1 MTPTN
6 QLETRKKEQEH
17 INYKNHEE
25 LMKTLK
31 GKNLGESDTE
41 VRFEFPACGQQPPT
55 GKNATRENR

>member
-25 LMKTLK
+25 LMKAMYT
-31 GKNLGESDTE
+31 D
-41 VRFEFPACGQQPPT
+41 R
-55 GKNATRENR
+55 